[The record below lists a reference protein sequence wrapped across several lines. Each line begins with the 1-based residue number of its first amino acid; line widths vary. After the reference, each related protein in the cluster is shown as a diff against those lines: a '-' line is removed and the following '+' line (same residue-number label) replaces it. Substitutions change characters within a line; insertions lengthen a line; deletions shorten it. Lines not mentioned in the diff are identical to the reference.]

1 MLKHP
6 NAFKTLLL
14 APSHTPQVPSPY
26 PQVLFALGYYRYIKN
41 ANFAS
46 LYIGTHEMKVSPI
59 LSQTIIAATKTNTG
73 TKTKLLN
80 LWFILFRGFKAF
92 ICRICIAKD
101 HHQSSKSE
109 YTWVMRAFKP

>member
-59 LSQTIIAATKTNTG
+59 LSQTIIAATKIQYWHQNEVAQS
-73 TKTKLLN
+73 LDYSFP
-80 LWFILFRGFKAF
+80 WF
-92 ICRICIAKD
+92 
-101 HHQSSKSE
+101 
-109 YTWVMRAFKP
+109 